1 MAHVLIVDDEAGIRS
16 FLHEAVELFGH
27 RATSASDGLEAIA
40 RLNADLPDLVIT
52 DLTMPRLGG
61 MELLVHVRS
70 RHPQLPVVVLTAH
83 GSVST
88 AVDAMKAGALDFLEK
103 PVGELDDLRALID
116 RAMAQ
121 RPAQPASD
129 GSPSAANAPFPL
141 GFGDP
146 AMAAVERTLLRVART
161 PSSVLLL
168 GESGAG
174 KEVCA
179 RFVHL
184 ASERCAGPFVAINC
198 ASLSDTLLE
207 SELFGHEK
215 GAFTGAVE
223 RKRGRIESAAGGTFF
238 LDEVGELKP
247 ELQARLLRVLET
259 RSFERVGS
267 TQTLTADVRWVAAT
281 NRDLRALVSEGRFRA
296 DLYHRL
302 AIFPVTVPPLRQRRA
317 DIVPLA
323 MLLLQKLA
331 AEHASRTPELTA
343 DAQAWLRAQPWTG
356 NVRELRNA
364 LERALVLHDERTWTA
379 ATFLSDG
386 TMELA
391 ESAAGADASLE
402 DVERDAI
409 RRTLQLHHGNR
420 RETALQLG
428 IGLRTLYYKL
438 RRYGLE
444 DIR

>member
-1 MAHVLIVDDEAGIRS
+1 
-16 FLHEAVELFGH
+16 
-27 RATSASDGLEAIA
+27 
-40 RLNADLPDLVIT
+40 
-52 DLTMPRLGG
+52 
-61 MELLVHVRS
+61 
-70 RHPQLPVVVLTAH
+70 
-83 GSVST
+83 
-88 AVDAMKAGALDFLEK
+88 
-103 PVGELDDLRALID
+103 
-116 RAMAQ
+116 
-121 RPAQPASD
+121 
-129 GSPSAANAPFPL
+129 
-141 GFGDP
+141 
-146 AMAAVERTLLRVART
+146 
-161 PSSVLLL
+161 
-168 GESGAG
+168 
-174 KEVCA
+174 
-179 RFVHL
+179 
-184 ASERCAGPFVAINC
+184 
-198 ASLSDTLLE
+198 
-207 SELFGHEK
+207 
-215 GAFTGAVE
+215 
-223 RKRGRIESAAGGTFF
+223 
-238 LDEVGELKP
+238 
-247 ELQARLLRVLET
+247 VLET